1 MKKFKIG
8 DIVSYRNT
16 RGNIK
21 KAEITSFETVD
32 NGKVWFHGID
42 TETKAN
48 VWYPVHI
55 SETLIEHNF
64 KIGDHVDYFIGGEW
78 LHDYATIH
86 GFDKN
91 DNLPVAETN
100 NPGHDGCKW
109 SYKFHLSTIRLT
121 Q

>member
-1 MKKFKIG
+1 MEYKESKHLHFLKRKIYTRYAGWQGCINILPETEMNKFKIG

-42 TETKAN
+42 TETKAK

-55 SETLIEHNF
+55 SEKLI
-64 KIGDHVDYFIGGEW
+64 
-78 LHDYATIH
+78 
-86 GFDKN
+86 
-91 DNLPVAETN
+91 
-100 NPGHDGCKW
+100 
-109 SYKFHLSTIRLT
+109 R
-121 Q
+121 